1 MSTQLRKRERLIFI
15 YMLMCFPVLKSR
27 ENMNFGKNFEF
38 KRQSCKG

>member
-15 YMLMCFPVLKSR
+15 YTLMCFPVLKSR
-27 ENMNFGKNFEF
+27 ENMNNLIFES